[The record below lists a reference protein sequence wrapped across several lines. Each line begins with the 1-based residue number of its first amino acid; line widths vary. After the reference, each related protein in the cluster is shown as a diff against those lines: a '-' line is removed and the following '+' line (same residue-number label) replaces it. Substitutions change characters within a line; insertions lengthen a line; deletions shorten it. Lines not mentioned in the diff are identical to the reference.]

1 MLEVPNHDLLVV
13 YKTMSIYNVAD
24 EDVVAHDHNGKGD
37 DDDNDEGD
45 DGDEDDESDG
55 HKMTSSPTEK
65 YPCSTGQPIIAQL
78 CHSRLLPHAQDSE
91 TLTNTYEAHLCT

>member
-1 MLEVPNHDLLVV
+1 
-13 YKTMSIYNVAD
+13 MSNGAIWPTSA
-24 EDVVAHDHNGKGD
+24 ERREGKGD
-37 DDDNDEGD
+37 DDDNGEGD
-45 DGDEDDESDG
+45 DGDDEDENDG

-91 TLTNTYEAHLCT
+91 TLTNTYEAHLCTKSI

>member
-1 MLEVPNHDLLVV
+1 MLEVHNHDLLVV

-24 EDVVAHDHNGKGD
+24 EDAVAHDHNGKGD
-37 DDDNDEGD
+37 DDDNGEGD
-45 DGDEDDESDG
+45 DGDEDENDG